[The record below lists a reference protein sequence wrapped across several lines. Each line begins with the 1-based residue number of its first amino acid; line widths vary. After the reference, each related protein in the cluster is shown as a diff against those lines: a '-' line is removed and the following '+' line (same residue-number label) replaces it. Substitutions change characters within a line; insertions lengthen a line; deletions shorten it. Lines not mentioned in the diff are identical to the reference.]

1 MTDHP
6 ATLLDLAFGQHIP
19 LPLEG
24 ILTGL
29 EFQLDGR
36 PGDGH
41 SVPEIINQVAFV
53 APRNLLN
60 LIAMDDD
67 RRWISTALMSVLQL
81 DPATS
86 HQGRLVRIDRG
97 LQ

>member
-6 ATLLDLAFGQHIP
+6 STLLDLAFGQHIP
-19 LPLEG
+19 LAFEG
-24 ILTGL
+24 ILTGF

-41 SVPEIINQVAFV
+41 GVPEIINQVAFV

-81 DPATS
+81 DPATP
-86 HQGRLVRIDRG
+86 HQGRLVRIDGG